1 MLLVGSTTC
10 MPDWSKGEG
19 PETKQHRI
27 LVLQVGGLVQG
38 YELCLVKH
46 LMLNLIREN
55 RKKHLLYR
63 LY

>member
-19 PETKQHRI
+19 PKTKQHCI

-46 LMLNLIREN
+46 LMLNLI
-55 RKKHLLYR
+55 
-63 LY
+63 

>member
-1 MLLVGSTTC
+1 

-27 LVLQVGGLVQG
+27 LVRQVGGLVQG

-46 LMLNLIREN
+46 LMVNLIREN
-55 RKKHLLYR
+55 RKKHLL
-63 LY
+63 

>member
-1 MLLVGSTTC
+1 MMVGAYMLLVGSTTC

-27 LVLQVGGLVQG
+27 LVRQVGGLVQG

-46 LMLNLIREN
+46 LMLNLI
-55 RKKHLLYR
+55 
-63 LY
+63 